1 MSADGQAAP
10 RLGRTPD
17 TTSST
22 RRARRRLPVGVGFVA
37 PSTLVIAVVVALP
50 ILMSLYYS
58 FTDFSL
64 LGGATWAGLDN
75 YVKLLSDEGF
85 RRALWQTAVYTVISV
100 PLQTILALMIA
111 DILVRR
117 FRNRL
122 GGVVRS
128 ILFIPVMA
136 SLVLTGTVWRYLLAY
151 NGGAVNEILGLFG
164 IPATDWLGQSSTAL
178 VAIALVT
185 VWKNVGYFLIIYY
198 AGILDIPEDQYE
210 ASALDGAGPFRQL
223 VSITMPAL
231 RPVTL
236 LVVVLGTIWSFQVFD
251 LIYMMTGG
259 GPGGSTSTL
268 VYEIYQAGFK
278 EFQMGYASAMS
289 VVLFV
294 IILAASA
301 LQRFALA
308 RR

>member
-10 RLGRTPD
+10 RVGRTPEM
-17 TTSST
+17 TSAA
-22 RRARRRLPVGVGFVA
+22 RRSRRRLPVGVSFVA
-37 PSTLVIAVVVALP
+37 PSTIVIAVVVALP

-85 RRALWQTAVYTVISV
+85 RRALWQTAIYTVISV

-128 ILFIPVMA
+128 VLFIPVMA

-151 NGGAVNEILGLFG
+151 DGGAVNEILGLFG
-164 IPATDWLGQSSTAL
+164 IPASDWLGQSSTAL
-178 VAIALVT
+178 IAIALVT

>member
-10 RLGRTPD
+10 RVGRTPEM
-17 TTSST
+17 TSAA
-22 RRARRRLPVGVGFVA
+22 RRSRRRLPVGVSFVA
-37 PSTLVIAVVVALP
+37 PSTIVIAVVVALP
-50 ILMSLYYS
+50 ILMSLHYS

-85 RRALWQTAVYTVISV
+85 RRALWQTAIYTVISV

-128 ILFIPVMA
+128 VLFIPVMA

-151 NGGAVNEILGLFG
+151 DGGAVNEILGLFG
-164 IPATDWLGQSSTAL
+164 IPASDWLGQSSTAL
-178 VAIALVT
+178 IAIALVT

-278 EFQMGYASAMS
+278 EFQLGYASAMS

>member
-1 MSADGQAAP
+1 MSVDGRAVP
-10 RLGRTPD
+10 LVGRTPNY
-17 TTSST
+17 TGSG
-22 RRARRRLPVGVGFVA
+22 RRIRRRPAVGLGFVA
-37 PSTLVIAVVVALP
+37 PSAIVIAIVVVLP
-50 ILMSLYYS
+50 ILMSIYYS

-64 LGGATWAGLDN
+64 LGGSTWSGLDN
-75 YVKLLSDEGF
+75 YIKLLSDEGF
-85 RRALWQTAVYTVISV
+85 QRALWQTAVYTLISV
-100 PLQTILALMIA
+100 PLQSILALIIA

-117 FRNRL
+117 FRNRF

-128 ILFIPVMA
+128 VLFIPVMA

-151 NGGAVNEILGLFG
+151 DGGAVNQILGVFG

-178 VAIALVT
+178 GAIALVT

-198 AGILDIPEDQYE
+198 AGILEIPEELYE
-210 ASALDGAGPFRQL
+210 ASALDGAGRFRQL
-223 VSITMPAL
+223 VSITIPAL

-236 LVVVLGTIWSFQVFD
+236 LVVILGTIWSFQVFD
-251 LIYMMTGG
+251 LIYTMTGG

-268 VYEIYQAGFK
+268 VYEIYQTGFRG
-278 EFQMGYASAMS
+278 FDMGYASAMA

-294 IILAASA
+294 IILAASVVQRLA
-301 LQRFALA
+301 LS